1 MTDDERALAI
11 ELILAETPDIRSY
24 LSVVETALLLGFEI
38 STIRSARLI
47 AAIDDA
53 RSKLEA
59 MQEIVQ

>member
-1 MTDDERALAI
+1 MTDEERARAI
-11 ELILAETPDIRSY
+11 DLILAETPDIRSY
-24 LSVVETALLLGFEI
+24 RSVVETALWLGFEL

-59 MQEIVQ
+59 QQEIA